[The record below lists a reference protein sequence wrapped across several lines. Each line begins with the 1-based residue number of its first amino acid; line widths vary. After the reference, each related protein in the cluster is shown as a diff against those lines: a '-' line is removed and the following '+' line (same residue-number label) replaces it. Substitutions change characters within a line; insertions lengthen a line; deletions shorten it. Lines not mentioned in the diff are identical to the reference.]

1 MQPTGGDQYF
11 VEESRL
17 SLSVR
22 DAHAKLVAAGWDV
35 RDKLS
40 DFFKPPACEVESD
53 SDHKDNHDA

>member
-1 MQPTGGDQYF
+1 M
-11 VEESRL
+11 EESRL